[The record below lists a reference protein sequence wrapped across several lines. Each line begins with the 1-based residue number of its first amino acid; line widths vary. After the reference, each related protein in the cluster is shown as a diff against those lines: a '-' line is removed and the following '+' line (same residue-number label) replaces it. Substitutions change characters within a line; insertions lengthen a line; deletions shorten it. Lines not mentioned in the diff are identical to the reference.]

1 MAPEVSLVPA
11 DGRTE
16 SMPLT
21 PFQPERYQEV
31 AVSPF
36 VRVPGWSRLA
46 ADRELALRSDTAEA
60 RIEWLGRFVLMPGA
74 AGSMAFVALT
84 LTLGWVVAIAFAVVA
99 TGALLGVM
107 RLPATQRWR
116 LRQEAMRRDHEAV
129 RTRSRLVTL
138 MHREE
143 RAELE
148 RLSLLVENVREHE
161 RLRRCG
167 QPAVLETRL
176 DAILLSYVDR
186 AIELRGVSAAF
197 SATRSDEPGLP
208 RLCEVLDEHE
218 PETKAEQDRAFRIF
232 HLRESA
238 RNGCRRR
245 IRRLRAELETIGQLV
260 RLVHEQTFCSRL
272 PCHELSELLA
282 DVLDEAELT
291 REAGE
296 EAALAMADVGRGRAF
311 EPALNRTG

>member
-16 SMPLT
+16 SLPLS

-31 AVSPF
+31 AVAPF

-46 ADRELALRSDTAEA
+46 ADREASLRGCQTDG
-60 RIEWLGRFVLMPGA
+60 RVEWLGRFVLLPGA

-84 LTLGWVVAIAFAVVA
+84 LTIGWVAAIAFAVAA
-99 TGALLGVM
+99 TAALGVVC
-107 RLPATQRWR
+107 RLPATRRWR
-116 LRQEAMRRDHEAV
+116 IRQDEIRRDQEAV
-129 RTRSRLVTL
+129 RTRSRLVGL

-167 QPAVLETRL
+167 QPAVLEARL
-176 DAILLSYVDR
+176 DAILLSFVDR

-208 RLCEVLDEHE
+208 RLSEVLDENE
-218 PETKAEQDRAFRIF
+218 PETAVEQDRAFRIF

-238 RNGCRRR
+238 RKGCRRR
-245 IRRLRAELETIGQLV
+245 IRRLRGELETIGQLV

-272 PCHELSELLA
+272 PCQELSELLA
-282 DVLDEAELT
+282 DVLDEAELA
-291 REAGE
+291 REVGDETA
-296 EAALAMADVGRGRAF
+296 AALGDIGRSETQRAV
-311 EPALNRTG
+311 

>member
-16 SMPLT
+16 SLPLS
-21 PFQPERYQEV
+21 PFQAERFQEV
-31 AVSPF
+31 AVAPF

-46 ADRELALRSDTAEA
+46 ADREIALRSASTER
-60 RIEWLGRFVLMPGA
+60 RIEWLGRFVLLPGA

-84 LTLGWVVAIAFAVVA
+84 LTIGWVAAVAFAVAA
-99 TGALLGVM
+99 TTTLTVVL
-107 RLPATQRWR
+107 RLPATRRWR
-116 LRQEAMRRDHEAV
+116 LRQEALRRDQEAV

-167 QPAVLETRL
+167 EPAVLESRL

-197 SATRSDEPGLP
+197 SATRCDEPGLP
-208 RLCEVLDEHE
+208 RLSEVLDDHE
-218 PETKAEQDRAFRIF
+218 PETAAEQDRAFRIF

-238 RNGCRRR
+238 RLGCRRR
-245 IRRLRAELETIGQLV
+245 IRRLRGELETIGQLV

-272 PCHELSELLA
+272 PCHELSELLT

-291 REAGE
+291 REVGE
-296 EAALAMADVGRGRAF
+296 ETAMAMNDIGRSAMFEPSLGRA
-311 EPALNRTG
+311 G

>member
-16 SMPLT
+16 SLPHS
-21 PFQPERYQEV
+21 PFTPERFQEV

-46 ADRELALRSDTAEA
+46 ADRDAAIRFASADG
-60 RIEWLGRFVLMPGA
+60 RVEWLGRYVLLPGA
-74 AGSMAFVALT
+74 ASSMALTALT
-84 LTLGWVVAIAFAVVA
+84 LTIGWVAAIAFGIAAGAALTVV
-99 TGALLGVM
+99 L
-107 RLPATQRWR
+107 RLPATRRWR
-116 LRQEAMRRDHEAV
+116 VRQDSIRLDQEAI

-161 RLRRCG
+161 RMRRCG
-167 QPAVLETRL
+167 QPAALEARL
-176 DAILLSYVDR
+176 DAILLSFVDR
-186 AIELRGVSAAF
+186 AIELKGVSAAF

-208 RLCEVLDEHE
+208 RLCEVLDDHE
-218 PETKAEQDRAFRIF
+218 PETASEQDRAFRIF

-238 RNGCRRR
+238 RKGCMRR

-260 RLVHEQTFCSRL
+260 RLVHEQTFASRL

-282 DVLDEAELT
+282 DVLDEAELA
-291 REAGE
+291 REASE
-296 EAALAMADVGRGRAF
+296 ETAAAMAEIGRPDQARA
-311 EPALNRTG
+311 G

>member
-1 MAPEVSLVPA
+1 
-11 DGRTE
+11 
-16 SMPLT
+16 
-21 PFQPERYQEV
+21 
-31 AVSPF
+31 
-36 VRVPGWSRLA
+36 
-46 ADRELALRSDTAEA
+46 
-60 RIEWLGRFVLMPGA
+60 
-74 AGSMAFVALT
+74 MAFVALT
-84 LTLGWVVAIAFAVVA
+84 LTVGWVVSIAFAVAA
-99 TGALLGVM
+99 TGALLSVM

-116 LRQEAMRRDHEAV
+116 VRQETGRRDHEAV

-197 SATRSDEPGLP
+197 SATRCDEPGLP

-218 PETKAEQDRAFRIF
+218 PETKVEQDRAFRIF

-245 IRRLRAELETIGQLV
+245 IRRLRGELETIGQLV

-296 EAALAMADVGRGRAF
+296 EAALAMADVGRGTTF
-311 EPALNRTG
+311 EPTLNRTG

>member
-11 DGRTE
+11 DGRSE
-16 SMPLT
+16 SLPYS
-21 PFQPERYQEV
+21 PFQPERFQEV
-31 AVSPF
+31 GISPF

-46 ADRELALRSDTAEA
+46 ADRDAAIRATSTDG
-60 RIEWLGRFVLMPGA
+60 RVEWVGRYVLLPGA
-74 AGSMAFVALT
+74 AGSMALTALT
-84 LTLGWVVAIAFAVVA
+84 LTIGWVAAIAFGVVA
-99 TGALLGVM
+99 GAALTVVL

-116 LRQEAMRRDHEAV
+116 QRQEALRLDQDAIRI
-129 RTRSRLVTL
+129 RSRLVTL

-161 RLRRCG
+161 RMRHYG
-167 QPAVLETRL
+167 QPAALESRL
-176 DAILLSYVDR
+176 DAILLSFVDR

-208 RLCEVLDEHE
+208 RLCEVLDDHE
-218 PETKAEQDRAFRIF
+218 PETALEQDRAFRIF

-238 RNGCRRR
+238 RKGCLRR

-296 EAALAMADVGRGRAF
+296 ETAAALRDVGRGDALQ
-311 EPALNRTG
+311 PAL